1 MSLPAELG
9 VVLPARTRPAPLSFD
24 ELLRIAEDVD
34 ANHRWGQLW
43 VPDSIL
49 ALPFYESTVLLA
61 ASAART
67 RRVQLGVSCLASLGL
82 RHPVIVA
89 QQWANLD
96 ALSGGRMILVACPG
110 NATGAAVA
118 SELRVFGLDY
128 QEKVARFEEY
138 VDFLRQV
145 SAAEEVDFSGR
156 YLQVSGLSLRPAFVQ
171 RPLPIWVVGNP
182 SAAAGPKTL
191 GRVLGRVARLG
202 SGWMTYNVT
211 PDTLRT
217 RVEYLADLRAGLGQ
231 PTEGF
236 PVCTFVNANVNPD
249 ERQAYEDVA
258 AKWSQ
263 QSTRNI
269 SVEDLQQVGAI
280 GSPARCADF
289 IARLVDAGT
298 THIALELLA
307 TDPHKQL
314 ELLSEH
320 LLPLLP
326 A

>member
-1 MSLPAELG
+1 MSAGIELG
-9 VVLPARTRPAPLSFD
+9 VVLPARTRPAPLAFD

-34 ANHRWGQLW
+34 ANPRWGQLW
-43 VPDSIL
+43 APDSVL

-82 RHPVIVA
+82 RHPVITA

-96 ALSGGRMILVACPG
+96 ALSGGRMLLVACPG
-110 NATGAAVA
+110 NATGATVA
-118 SELRVFGLDY
+118 GELRVFGLTY
-128 QEKVARFEEY
+128 PEKMARFEEY
-138 VDFLRQV
+138 VDFLRQL
-145 SAAEEVDFSGR
+145 STAEELHFAGR
-156 YLQVSGLSLRPAFVQ
+156 YVQVSGLSLRPAFVQ
-171 RPLPIWVVGNP
+171 RPLPIWVAGNP

-191 GRVLGRVARLG
+191 ERVLGRVARLG

-211 PDTLRT
+211 PDILRT
-217 RVEYLADLRAGLGQ
+217 RIEYLAGLRSRLGK
-231 PTEGF
+231 TGGF

-249 ERQAYEDVA
+249 EQAAYEDA
-258 AKWSQ
+258 AARWSQ

-269 SVEDLQQVGAI
+269 SVEDLRRVGAI

-289 IARLVDAGT
+289 ITELASAGT

-314 ELLSEH
+314 QLLSEH
-320 LLPLLP
+320 LLPLL

>member
-1 MSLPAELG
+1 VSPELG
-9 VVLPARTRPAPLSFD
+9 VVLPARTRPAPLSFG

-34 ANHRWGQLW
+34 ADPRWGQLW
-43 VPDSIL
+43 APDSIL

-61 ASAART
+61 ACAART

-110 NATGAAVA
+110 NATGAAVE
-118 SELRVFGLDY
+118 SELRVFGLEY

-156 YLQVSGLSLRPAFVQ
+156 YLQVAGLSLRPAFVQ

-191 GRVLGRVARLG
+191 DRVLGRVARLG

-211 PDTLRT
+211 PGTLRT
-217 RVEYLADLRAGLGQ
+217 RVEYLASLRDGLGR
-231 PTEGF
+231 PPERF

-249 ERQAYEDVA
+249 EHQAYEDA
-258 AKWSQ
+258 AARWSQ
-263 QSTRNI
+263 QSTRNV

-289 IARLVDAGT
+289 IAQLISAGT

-314 ELLSEH
+314 ELMSEY
-320 LLPLLP
+320 LLPLLV

>member
-1 MSLPAELG
+1 MSTEFG
-9 VVLPARTRPAPLSFD
+9 VVLPTRTRPAPLSFG

-34 ANHRWGQLW
+34 ANPRWSQLW

-67 RRVQLGVSCLASLGL
+67 RRVQLGVSCLASLGF
-82 RHPVIVA
+82 RHPLIVA

-110 NATGAAVA
+110 NATGAAVEN
-118 SELRVFGLDY
+118 ELQVFGLEY

-138 VDFLRQV
+138 IDFLRQV
-145 SAAEEVDFSGR
+145 SAADELEFSGR
-156 YLQVSGLSLRPAFVQ
+156 YLQVTGLSLRPAFVQ
-171 RPLPIWVVGNP
+171 RPLPIWIAGNP

-191 GRVLGRVARLG
+191 DRVLGRVARLG
-202 SGWMTYNVT
+202 AGWMTYNVT
-211 PDTLRT
+211 PGTLRS
-217 RVEYLADLRAGLGQ
+217 RVEYLTSLRAGLGW
-231 PTEGF
+231 PPERF
-236 PVCTFVNANVNPD
+236 PVCTFVNANVDPD
-249 ERQAYEDVA
+249 EHHAYEDA
-258 AKWSQ
+258 AARWSQ
-263 QSTRNI
+263 QSTRNV
-269 SVEDLQQVGAI
+269 SVEDLQRVGAI
-280 GSPARCADF
+280 GSPSRCADF
-289 IARLVDAGT
+289 IAELIDAGT

-314 ELLSEH
+314 ELISEY
-320 LLPLLP
+320 LLPLLV